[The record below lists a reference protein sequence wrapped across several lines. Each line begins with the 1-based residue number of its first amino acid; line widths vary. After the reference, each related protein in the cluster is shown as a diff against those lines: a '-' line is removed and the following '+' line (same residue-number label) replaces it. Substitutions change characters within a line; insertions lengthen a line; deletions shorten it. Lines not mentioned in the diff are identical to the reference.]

1 MSDQTAQTDSTTP
14 SRGGLPGGSGGM
26 QSPRTGPAGSS
37 TLTMPSRGGLGG
49 SSPLASTV
57 GGISRRGLLR
67 AAGASA
73 AVVGGGGLLDACSSS
88 IKGASS
94 SASSTTGASTQ
105 DIVMAFI
112 HPLTGDLADFGTSDN
127 WIVSTIQATSQ
138 YKNGFK
144 VGGKTYPVTIK
155 SYDTQ
160 SDATRAGQLTNQA
173 ILTDKVDIILTSS
186 TPETVNPV
194 ATVAEKLGTPTI
206 CGNVPWQSWY
216 ANLGG
221 NPTPGKSTFK
231 PNWTTVYFLGVNDLC
246 NAFIPMWNRI
256 HSELSTDK
264 VVACMFPNDSDGDA
278 FRAAWPL
285 FAGPAGYTLVD
296 PPAYTDGLTDYTSFI
311 SEFKSKNCEFF
322 TNVQLPPDFN
332 VFWKQAAQQ
341 GYKPK
346 LATVAKVLLF
356 PSDVAALGSLV
367 NNIATDAWW
376 APGMPWKSSFTGQT
390 CAEIAAAFTADTGS
404 QWVQSLSNYSL
415 FEVAYAAMTSVNNP
429 HDKAEVADALFKV
442 NIEGLAGKLDWT
454 SSKNPA
460 PGVVDTP
467 CLGVQWKPNSKY
479 GWSMEVVDNTLMP
492 EVALTATLEPTNK

>member
-1 MSDQTAQTDSTTP
+1 MSDQTAQPDSTKS
-14 SRGGLPGGSGGM
+14 SRGD
-26 QSPRTGPAGSS
+26 
-37 TLTMPSRGGLGG
+37 LGE
-49 SSPLASTV
+49 SSPL
-57 GGISRRGLLR
+57 GGPGGGVSRRGLLR
-67 AAGASA
+67 AAGAGA
-73 AVVGGGGLLDACSSS
+73 AVVGGGGLLQACSSS
-88 IKGASS
+88 IKGATSSSSS

-105 DIVMAFI
+105 AIVIGFI
-112 HPLTGDLADFGTSDN
+112 HPLTGALADFGTADN
-127 WIVSTIQATSQ
+127 WVVQTIQATSQ

-144 VGGKTYPVTIK
+144 IGGKTYPVTIK

-160 SDATRAGQLTNQA
+160 SDPTRAGSLANQA
-173 ILTDKVDIILTSS
+173 ILTDKVDLLVTSS

-206 CGNVPWQSWY
+206 CGNVPWQAWY

-231 PNWTTVYFLGVNDLC
+231 PTWTTMYFLGVNDLC
-246 NAFIPMWNRI
+246 NSFIPMMNKI
-256 HSELSTDK
+256 HAQLNTNK
-264 VVACMFPNDSDGDA
+264 NIGCMFPNDADGNA

-285 FAGPAGYTLVD
+285 FAHPAGYTLID
-296 PPAYTDGLTDYTSFI
+296 PPAYTDGLTNYSSLI
-311 SEFKSKNCEFF
+311 SQFKAHNCDFF
-322 TNVQLPPDFN
+322 TNVPLPPDFN

-376 APGMPWKSSFTGQT
+376 TPNMPWKSSFTGQT
-390 CAEIAAAFTADTGS
+390 CSQIADAFTSDTGS
-404 QWVQSLSNYSL
+404 QWVQALSNYSL
-415 FEVAYAAMTSVNNP
+415 FEVAYAAMQMVDNP
-429 HDKAEVADALFKV
+429 HDKTAVAAALFKV

-467 CLGVQWKPNSKY
+467 CVGVQWKPNSKY

-492 EVALTATLEPTNK
+492 EVPLTGTLEPTNK

>member
-1 MSDQTAQTDSTTP
+1 MSDQTAQ
-14 SRGGLPGGSGGM
+14 GSGGYG
-26 QSPRTGPAGSS
+26 GPDG
-37 TLTMPSRGGLGG
+37 PSVSGRGLGG
-49 SSPLASTV
+49 VVSSGVT
-57 GGISRRGLLR
+57 RRGVLR
-67 AAGASA
+67 AAGAGA
-73 AVVGGGGLLDACSSS
+73 AVVGGGGLLEACSSS

-94 SASSTTGASTQ
+94 SSSSSSSSTAGGSTQ
-105 DIVMAFI
+105 PIVIGFI
-112 HPLTGDLADFGTSDN
+112 HPLTGPLGEFGTSDN
-127 WIVSTIQATSQ
+127 WIISTIQATSQ
-138 YKNGFK
+138 FKNGIK

-160 SDATRAGQLTNQA
+160 SDPTKAGQLASQA
-173 ILTDKVDIILTSS
+173 ILTDKVDLLLTSS

-194 ATVAEKLGTPTI
+194 ATQAEKLGCPLI

-216 ANLGG
+216 VNLGG

-231 PNWTTVYFLGVNDLC
+231 PTWTTMYFLGVNDLC

-256 HSELSTDK
+256 HAQLSTDK
-264 VVACMFPNDSDGDA
+264 VAGCMFPNDSDGNA

-296 PPAYTDGLTDYTSFI
+296 PPAYTDGQTNYSSFI
-311 SEFKSKNCEFF
+311 SLFKSKNCEFF
-322 TNVQLPPDFN
+322 TNVPLPPDFN
-332 VFWKQAAQQ
+332 TFWKQAAQQ

-356 PSDVAALGSLV
+356 PADVNALGSLV
-367 NNIATDAWW
+367 NNVATDAWW
-376 APGMPWKSSFTGQT
+376 TPNMPWKSSLTGQT
-390 CAEIAAAFTADTGS
+390 CAQIAAAFTAATNS

-429 HDKAEVADALFKV
+429 HDKAEVAAALFNV
-442 NIEGLAGKLDWT
+442 NIEGIAGQLNWT
-454 SSKNPA
+454 NPKNPA

-467 CLGVQWKPNSKY
+467 CVGVQWKPNSKY

-492 EVALTATLEPTNK
+492 NVPLTSTLEPTNK

>member
-1 MSDQTAQTDSTTP
+1 MSDQTAQTDGTSP
-14 SRGGLPGGSGGM
+14 LRGGVG
-26 QSPRTGPAGSS
+26 A
-37 TLTMPSRGGLGG
+37 
-49 SSPLASTV
+49 SSPMTSSI
-57 GGISRRGLLR
+57 GGFSRRGLLR

-73 AVVGGGGLLDACSSS
+73 AVVGGGGLLEACSSS

-94 SASSTTGASTQ
+94 SSTASSTTSSSAQ
-105 DIVMAFI
+105 EIVIGFV

-127 WIVSTIQATSQ
+127 WIVNTILGTSQ

-160 SDATRAGQLTNQA
+160 SDPTRAGQLASQA
-173 ILTDKVDIILTSS
+173 ILSDKVDLIVTSS

-206 CGNVPWQSWY
+206 CGNVPWQAWY

-231 PNWTTVYFLGVNDLC
+231 PTWVTMYFLGVNDLC
-246 NAFIPMWNRI
+246 NSFIPMWNRI
-256 HSELSTDK
+256 RSELSTDK
-264 VVACMFPNDSDGDA
+264 VASCMFPNDSDGNA
-278 FRAAWPL
+278 FRAAWPI
-285 FAGPAGYTLVD
+285 FAGAAGYTLVD
-296 PPAYTDGLTDYTSFI
+296 PPAYTDGLTNYSSFI
-311 SEFKSKNCEFF
+311 SEFKSKDCDFF

-356 PSDVAALGSLV
+356 PGDVAALGSLV

-376 APGMPWKSSFTGQT
+376 APGMPWKSSLTGQT
-390 CAEIAAAFTADTGS
+390 CAEIAAAFTSATGA

-429 HDKAEVADALFKV
+429 HDKTEVAAALFNV
-442 NIEGLAGKLDWT
+442 NIEGVAGQLDWT

-467 CLGVQWKPNSKY
+467 CLGVQWKPNKQY

-492 EVALTATLEPTNK
+492 QVATTATLEPTNT

>member
-1 MSDQTAQTDSTTP
+1 MSDQTAQ
-14 SRGGLPGGSGGM
+14 GSGGYGEPD
-26 QSPRTGPAGSS
+26 SPPVSG
-37 TLTMPSRGGLGG
+37 RGLPPGV
-49 SSPLASTV
+49 T
-57 GGISRRGLLR
+57 RRGVLR
-67 AAGASA
+67 AAGAGA
-73 AVVGGGGLLDACSSS
+73 AVVGGGGLLEACSSS

-94 SASSTTGASTQ
+94 SSSSSSSSTAGASTQ
-105 DIVMAFI
+105 PIVIGFI
-112 HPLTGDLADFGTSDN
+112 HPLTGPLGEFGTSDD
-127 WIVSTIQATSQ
+127 WIVSTILATSQ
-138 YKNGFK
+138 FKNGIK

-160 SDATRAGQLTNQA
+160 SDPTKAGQLASQA
-173 ILTDKVDIILTSS
+173 ILTDKVDLIVTSS

-206 CGNVPWQSWY
+206 CGNVPWQAWY

-231 PNWTTVYFLGVNDLC
+231 PTWTTMYFLGVNDLC
-246 NAFIPMWNRI
+246 NAFIPMWNKI
-256 HSELSTDK
+256 HTQLGTDK
-264 VVACMFPNDSDGDA
+264 VAGCMFPNDSDGNA

-296 PPAYTDGLTDYTSFI
+296 PPPYTDGQTNYSSFI
-311 SEFKSKNCEFF
+311 SLFKSKNCEFF
-322 TNVQLPPDFN
+322 TNVPLPPDFN
-332 VFWKQAAQQ
+332 TFWKQAAQQ

-356 PSDVAALGSLV
+356 PADVTALGSLV
-367 NNIATDAWW
+367 NNVATDAWW
-376 APGMPWKSSFTGQT
+376 TPNMPWKSSLTGQT
-390 CAEIAAAFTADTGS
+390 CAQIAAAFTSATGS

-429 HDKAEVADALFKV
+429 HDKTEVAAALFNV
-442 NIEGLAGKLDWT
+442 NIEGVAGQLNWT

-467 CLGVQWKPNSKY
+467 CVGVQWKPNSKY

-492 EVALTATLEPTNK
+492 NVPLTGTLEPTNT

>member
-1 MSDQTAQTDSTTP
+1 MSDQTAQPDSTA
-14 SRGGLPGGSGGM
+14 SGSWGDGVP
-26 QSPRTGPAGSS
+26 QK
-37 TLTMPSRGGLGG
+37 RGGLGG
-49 SSPLASTV
+49 SSPRLAEV
-57 GGISRRGLLR
+57 SRRGLLR
-67 AAGASA
+67 AAGVGA
-73 AVVGGGGLLDACSSS
+73 AVVGGGGLLEACSSS
-88 IKGASS
+88 IKGATSS
-94 SASSTTGASTQ
+94 SSSSSSSTSSSSTGSSTPS
-105 DIVMAFI
+105 DIVIGFI
-112 HPLTGDLADFGTSDN
+112 HPLTGDLGDFGTSDN

-160 SDATRAGQLTNQA
+160 SDPTKAGQLASQA
-173 ILTDKVDIILTSS
+173 ILTDKVDLILTSS

-194 ATVAEKLGTPTI
+194 ATVAEKLGCPTI
-206 CGNVPWQSWY
+206 CGNVPWQAWY

-231 PNWTTVYFLGVNDLC
+231 PTWVTMYFLGVNDLC

-256 HSELSTDK
+256 HTQLSTDK
-264 VVACMFPNDSDGDA
+264 VVACMFPNDSDGNA

-296 PPAYTDGLTDYTSFI
+296 PPPYTDGQTNFSSFI
-311 SEFKSKNCEFF
+311 SLFKSKNCEFF

-356 PSDVAALGSLV
+356 PGDVAALGSLV
-367 NNIATDAWW
+367 NNVATDAWW
-376 APGMPWKSSFTGQT
+376 TPNMPWKSSLTGQT
-390 CAEIAAAFTADTGS
+390 CAQIAAAYTAATGS

-429 HDKAEVADALFKV
+429 HDKAEVAAALFKV
-442 NIEGLAGKLDWT
+442 NIEGVAGQLNWT

-467 CLGVQWKPNSKY
+467 CVGVQWKPNSKY

-492 EVALTATLEPTNK
+492 QVALTSTLEPTNK

>member
-1 MSDQTAQTDSTTP
+1 MSDQTAQ
-14 SRGGLPGGSGGM
+14 GSGGYGGPDS
-26 QSPRTGPAGSS
+26 QPVSGGVVSTGV
-37 TLTMPSRGGLGG
+37 T
-49 SSPLASTV
+49 
-57 GGISRRGLLR
+57 RRGLLR
-67 AAGASA
+67 AAGAGA
-73 AVVGGGGLLDACSSS
+73 AVVGGGGLLEACSSS

-94 SASSTTGASTQ
+94 SSSSSSSTAGGSTQ
-105 DIVMAFI
+105 PIVIGFI
-112 HPLTGDLADFGTSDN
+112 HPLTGPLGEFGTSDN
-127 WIVSTIQATSQ
+127 WIVSTIQATPQ

-160 SDATRAGQLTNQA
+160 SDPTKAGQLASQA
-173 ILTDKVDIILTSS
+173 ILTDKVDLLVTSS

-206 CGNVPWQSWY
+206 CGNVPWQAWY

-231 PNWTTVYFLGVNDLC
+231 PTWTTMYFLGVNDLC

-256 HSELSTDK
+256 HAQLSTDK
-264 VVACMFPNDSDGDA
+264 VAGCMFPNDSDGNA

-285 FAGPAGYTLVD
+285 FAGPAGYTLID
-296 PPAYTDGLTDYTSFI
+296 PPAYTDGQTNYSSFI
-311 SEFKSKNCEFF
+311 SLFKSKNCEFF
-322 TNVQLPPDFN
+322 TNVPLPPDFN
-332 VFWKQAAQQ
+332 TFWKQAAQQ

-356 PSDVAALGSLV
+356 PADVTALGSLV
-367 NNIATDAWW
+367 NNVATDAWW
-376 APGMPWKSSFTGQT
+376 TPNMPWKSSLTGQT
-390 CAEIAAAFTADTGS
+390 CAQIAAAFTSATGS

-415 FEVAYAAMTSVNNP
+415 FEVAYAALTSVNNP
-429 HDKAEVADALFKV
+429 HDKTEVAGALFKV
-442 NIEGLAGKLDWT
+442 NIEGIAGQLDWT

-467 CLGVQWKPNSKY
+467 CVGVQWKPNSKY

-492 EVALTATLEPTNK
+492 NVPLTGTLEPTNK